1 MEKAVIQSL
10 QQVLSLQLADTL
22 TKEKLKYIIA
32 ERVNDLIQHDFAQLT
47 QLLYRIDINEARL
60 KKLLNETGGK
70 DAAEIIAELII
81 ERQVE
86 KLEIMKTFKK
96 ENDIN
101 EEEKW

>member
-1 MEKAVIQSL
+1 MEKELIQSL

-60 KKLLNETGGK
+60 KKLLNEAGEK
-70 DAAEIIAELII
+70 DAAGIIAELII

-86 KLEIMKTFKK
+86 KFESRKQFKQ
-96 ENDIN
+96 ENDIS
-101 EEEKW
+101 EEDKW

>member
-1 MEKAVIQSL
+1 MEKELMQSL

-60 KKLLNETGGK
+60 KKLLNEAGEK
-70 DAAEIIAELII
+70 DAAGIIAELII

-86 KLEIMKTFKK
+86 KLESRKHFKQ
-96 ENDIN
+96 ENDIS
-101 EEEKW
+101 EEDKW

>member
-1 MEKAVIQSL
+1 MEKELIQSL

-22 TKEKLKYIIA
+22 TKEKLKHIIA

-60 KKLLNETGGK
+60 KKLLNEAGEK
-70 DAAEIIAELII
+70 DAAGIIAELII

-86 KLEIMKTFKK
+86 KLESREQFKQD
-96 ENDIN
+96 NDIS
-101 EEEKW
+101 EEDKW

>member
-1 MEKAVIQSL
+1 MEKELIQSL

-60 KKLLNETGGK
+60 KKLLNEAGEK
-70 DAAEIIAELII
+70 DAAGIIAELII

-86 KLEIMKTFKK
+86 KFESRKQFKQD
-96 ENDIN
+96 NDIS
-101 EEEKW
+101 EEDKW